1 MWADNCVEFCLLSM
15 SVIELS
21 IFPAK
26 AWMCHKKTKLSK
38 SPYENAAKSKLS
50 NSLHAIVAKH
60 AKPKPNH
67 SISNKFKYQTFS
79 NIEFWHL
86 QFRETRGKSSNLR
99 IKTKFKQGH
108 SILSYSVFVK
118 PLRRLKDISRK
129 MTILWHLWDVSKTSF
144 ASICDFSKIPHKNDF
159 VWFP

>member
-79 NIEFWHL
+79 NIEFWHS
-86 QFRETRGKSSNLR
+86 QFRETRGKTSNLR
-99 IKTKFKQGH
+99 MKTKLTPFCEVFKKSQRH
-108 SILSYSVFVK
+108 LEKDDYSMTS
-118 PLRRLKDISRK
+118 LRRLKNISRK
-129 MTILWHLWDVSKTSF
+129 YLWFFENTPQK
-144 ASICDFSKIPHKNDF
+144 
-159 VWFP
+159 WFRVISVG